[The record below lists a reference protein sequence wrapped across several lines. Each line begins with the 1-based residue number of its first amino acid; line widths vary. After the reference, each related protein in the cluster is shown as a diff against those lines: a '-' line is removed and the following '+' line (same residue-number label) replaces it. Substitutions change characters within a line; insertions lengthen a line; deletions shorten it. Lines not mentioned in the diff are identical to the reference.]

1 MAGFQIGCVGAGDQA
16 YRRRI
21 GPPSIGWRT
30 LPTIQAGVGRFG
42 TDDPETW
49 SMEDRLTFLELKVY
63 DRLGGSSSKRST
75 VYQEF
80 TLLDMYFGSAMVRL
94 SNSNFSKHGAL
105 AVGLIRIEKPFAK
118 SKIHRSLHNN

>member
-1 MAGFQIGCVGAGDQA
+1 
-16 YRRRI
+16 
-21 GPPSIGWRT
+21 
-30 LPTIQAGVGRFG
+30 
-42 TDDPETW
+42 
-49 SMEDRLTFLELKVY
+49 MEDRLTFLELKVY